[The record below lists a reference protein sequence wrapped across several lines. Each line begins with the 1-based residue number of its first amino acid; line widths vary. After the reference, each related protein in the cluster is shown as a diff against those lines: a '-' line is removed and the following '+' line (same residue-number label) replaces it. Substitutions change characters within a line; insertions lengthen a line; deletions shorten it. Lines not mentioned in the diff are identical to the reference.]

1 MQGTGTQAD
10 PYIPTMWDE
19 FVTAIGTSG
28 AYVSLPEGGGV
39 FDMNEI
45 APEGGITIGT
55 HCASISGNDWEIRNA
70 YNIKFQKSS
79 GELNINKL
87 HFLNFYC
94 SLTYGMFY
102 FSDVTITESK
112 FSGIAGGN
120 SRYLMSYVQLRRCSM
135 NLKFIDN
142 AVRPFED
149 TSTELYF
156 SKAVI
161 DQSESLST
169 YSDSIYV
176 NCYNSFIEHKANAGG
191 KQLRFVGHSSILHS
205 DAGNYIT
212 TSGGDKVSVTEE
224 QLGDASYLA
233 SVGFPIVS

>member
-10 PYIPTMWDE
+10 PYIPTTWDE

-28 AYVSLPEGGGV
+28 AYVSLPEGGGQ
-39 FDMNEI
+39 FNMNEI
-45 APEGGITIGT
+45 APEGGVTVNT
-55 HCASISGNDWEIRNA
+55 HCTSISGNDWEIINA
-70 YNIKFQKSS
+70 YNMKFQQGS
-79 GELNINKL
+79 GTLNINKL

-94 SLTYGMFY
+94 SLTYGMFGLPN
-102 FSDVTITESK
+102 VTITESK
-112 FSGIAGGN
+112 FSGIIAGS
-120 SRYLMSYVQLRRCSM
+120 SRYLMSYGQLRRCSM